1 MSTYL
6 TPALSKIVGLDL
18 KARTQFN
25 AVKTA
30 LELYI
35 VKAKTGQLPDALID
49 NMPRDLFSGEDFKY
63 EKTKDGF
70 VLRCQGKD
78 LSKDEIYEYKFK
90 VKK

>member
-1 MSTYL
+1 
-6 TPALSKIVGLDL
+6 VGLDL